1 MLYNDIFTTIYKHP
15 LFITLSCR
23 TTFHLLAHVSLLQY
37 SRSSNVLAFRRTLE
51 HIYAGYLCISSSWTQ
66 WVKNNN
72 RPNYSQ
78 ELKRVLAW
86 PSSHY
91 SNYPWSFFVFMGNLV
106 AHVVMASLI
115 YFCFSYTLLFLYK
128 SKRYMCLY
136 NVGKCLSFRRGVK
149 PSAPWFLGDGI
160 SYGTIISHKFD

>member
-1 MLYNDIFTTIYKHP
+1 MLYNDVFMTIYKHP
-15 LFITLSCR
+15 LFVTPSCR
-23 TTFHLLAHVSLLQY
+23 TTFRFLAHVFLLQY
-37 SRSSNVLAFRRTLE
+37 SRSSNVLAFRTTLPN
-51 HIYAGYLCISSSWTQ
+51 ISARYPCIRFSWTQ

-106 AHVVMASLI
+106 ADDAMTSLI
-115 YFCFSYTLLFLYK
+115 YFCFINRYFFFYK
-128 SKRYMCLY
+128 SKRYMCLC
-136 NVGKCLSFRRGVK
+136 NVGKC
-149 PSAPWFLGDGI
+149 
-160 SYGTIISHKFD
+160 